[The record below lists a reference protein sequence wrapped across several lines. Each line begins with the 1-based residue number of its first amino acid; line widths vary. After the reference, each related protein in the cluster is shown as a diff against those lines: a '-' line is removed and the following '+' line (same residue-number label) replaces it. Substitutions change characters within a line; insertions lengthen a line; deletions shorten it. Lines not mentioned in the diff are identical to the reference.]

1 MGVAAPSR
9 ATPPALKPPQSERKH
24 PRCPKA
30 MNCSPLVGL
39 RNQLPTS
46 GEQLSLRARSSL
58 SEYQREQLVELFEQG
73 MGYTAA
79 ANALGVSKYAAR
91 MLCRRFKLHGR
102 LCLVEKPTK
111 QQYTFEVKKEVVQR
125 YLAGETKMDLAREFN
140 LSSDQ
145 LVSYWSRQW
154 RNGGDEALKP
164 KPKGRPKG
172 SAAPKPLTEEEKLR
186 RRIARLEAENAY
198 LKKLRD
204 LRNQGRA

>member
-1 MGVAAPSR
+1 MSCGETDKAAV
-9 ATPPALKPPQSERKH
+9 
-24 PRCPKA
+24 
-30 MNCSPLVGL
+30 LV
-39 RNQLPTS
+39 RDQ
-46 GEQLSLRARSSL
+46 
-58 SEYQREQLVELFEQG
+58 
-73 MGYTAA
+73 
-79 ANALGVSKYAAR
+79 
-91 MLCRRFKLHGR
+91 
-102 LCLVEKPTK
+102 
-111 QQYTFEVKKEVVQR
+111 KEVVQR
-125 YLAGETKMDLAREFN
+125 YLAGETKMDLAREFG

-172 SAAPKPLTEEEKLR
+172 SAVPKPLTEEEKLR